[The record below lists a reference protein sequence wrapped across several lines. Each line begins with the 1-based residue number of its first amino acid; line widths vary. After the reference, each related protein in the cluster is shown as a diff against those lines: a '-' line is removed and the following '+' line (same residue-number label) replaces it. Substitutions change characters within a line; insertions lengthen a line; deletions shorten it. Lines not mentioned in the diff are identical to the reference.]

1 MPISACTSRSGRS
14 RGTSTASG
22 LEGASH
28 CIRLFIRAGPFLLD
42 AFPRWSGLVF
52 NQLHC
57 VKNCFLSY
65 PCESKKFKYFRQQI
79 RLVVPRFLKSLTSND
94 YTMEHLFFLKLKKN
108 RRKGTLPREVQDTL
122 TIFRIWE
129 LLKLTIRLL
138 TLQHSRT
145 TGVLLAGIMTSLYSS
160 GSVSHEQDNPHDHG
174 NCNCDRV
181 VRECGG
187 KTFKQKRCSH

>member
-1 MPISACTSRSGRS
+1 MHFSFRQKQRVINSQRFGRCFPLHPPFYPCWTILVGRISSVKWTGVQPVTLRQKLFSFISMRIKIIQIFPSADQTCGPKVFEIPHLQRLYN
-14 RGTSTASG
+14 GT
-22 LEGASH
+22 
-28 CIRLFIRAGPFLLD
+28 
-42 AFPRWSGLVF
+42 LVF
-52 NQLHC
+52 FN
-57 VKNCFLSY
+57 
-65 PCESKKFKYFRQQI
+65 I
-79 RLVVPRFLKSLTSND
+79 
-94 YTMEHLFFLKLKKN
+94 KKN

-145 TGVLLAGIMTSLYSS
+145 TGVLLAGIMTILYSS